1 MPTKS
6 AISFGL
12 VHIPIV
18 LHNATRDNDISF
30 NQLHIKDHERIRY
43 KKVCG
48 FCEKEVTSNDIVKGY
63 EYDKDKYVV
72 ITDEDFEKIKTE
84 KDRSIHIL
92 HFATLDQISPV
103 YYEKTYHAIP
113 ELGGDKAFELLRAAM
128 MDEQKIAI
136 AKTVLGSKETL
147 LALIPR
153 EDGMLVQTMF
163 YEDEIKELPRT
174 YTKHGAVGEAELEMA
189 KTLIASMV
197 QPFDSS
203 AYKDEYQ
210 ERLKSM
216 IADKI
221 AGKEIVTPASENRGN
236 VIDIMEALK
245 ASVAKQNA
253 GKTPRTPKT
262 PTRQRKKKAESAIK
276 TG

>member
-12 VHIPIV
+12 VHIPIT
-18 LHNATRDNDISF
+18 LHNATRDTDISF

-48 FCEKEVTSNDIVKGY
+48 HCEQEVTSADIVKGY
-63 EYDKDKYVV
+63 EYDKNKYVV
-72 ITDEDFEKIKTE
+72 ITDEDLEKIKTE

-92 HFATLDQISPV
+92 HFTTLDQISPV
-103 YYEKTYHAIP
+103 YFEKTYHAIP
-113 ELGGDKAFELLRAAM
+113 EMGGDKAFELLRVAM

-153 EDGMLVQTMF
+153 EDGMLIQTMF
-163 YEDEIKELPRT
+163 FEDEIRELPKT
-174 YTKHGAVGEAELEMA
+174 CTKQGTSGEVELAMA
-189 KTLIASMV
+189 KNLITSMV

-203 AYKDEYQ
+203 AYKDEYKA
-210 ERLKSM
+210 RLEALIS
-216 IADKI
+216 DKI
-221 AGKEIVTPASENRGN
+221 AGKEIVTPESEGRNK
-236 VIDIMEALK
+236 VIDIMEALQ
-245 ASVAKQNA
+245 ASIAKQNA
-253 GKTPRTPKT
+253 AKTPKPS
-262 PTRQRKKKAESAIK
+262 TRQRKPKAESAKKI
-276 TG
+276 G